1 MTKPRG
7 ASSLSRRDDNKRIGT
22 AEAALTG
29 GLFSFKP
36 FATKIDHSGYFR
48 CSPKSGSTADIGGG
62 PVRAINGLLRSN
74 KPASFNHVIGATEH
88 CSWDNETKRFRS
100 RIVLTPLKW
109 VLPGQQTSS
118 ARAAMQAPD
127 PDPFDDCDAIVCYGG
142 AKATDNYLASTVH
155 CVDDEIYRMAEAP

>member
-1 MTKPRG
+1 MRISMTKPRG

-62 PVRAINGLLRSN
+62 PVRAKLRHQATLFDHLVGAPEQGVWNGKSLKPHYVC
-74 KPASFNHVIGATEH
+74 KPAF
-88 CSWDNETKRFRS
+88 C
-100 RIVLTPLKW
+100 
-109 VLPGQQTSS
+109 
-118 ARAAMQAPD
+118 AR
-127 PDPFDDCDAIVCYGG
+127 G
-142 AKATDNYLASTVH
+142 N
-155 CVDDEIYRMAEAP
+155 

>member
-1 MTKPRG
+1 MRISMTKPRG

-62 PVRAINGLLRSN
+62 PVRANRRHPDADRLN
-74 KPASFNHVIGATEH
+74 KSRPWAALNSILSIGDQAVIKAGFGFRRWAALA
-88 CSWDNETKRFRS
+88 DNDF
-100 RIVLTPLKW
+100 
-109 VLPGQQTSS
+109 
-118 ARAAMQAPD
+118 
-127 PDPFDDCDAIVCYGG
+127 
-142 AKATDNYLASTVH
+142 
-155 CVDDEIYRMAEAP
+155 